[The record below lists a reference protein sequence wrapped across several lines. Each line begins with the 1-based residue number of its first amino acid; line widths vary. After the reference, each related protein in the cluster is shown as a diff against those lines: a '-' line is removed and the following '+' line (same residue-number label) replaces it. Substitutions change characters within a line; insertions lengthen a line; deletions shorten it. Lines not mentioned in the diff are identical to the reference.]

1 MDLEL
6 VRKATSEYL
15 FAQEFVLSYLLL
27 LHDDSFGS
35 IFSLLDKLKEK
46 SKKNKVDDRLPRSA
60 YFYLNNTIDLR
71 EDKLVE
77 ELIVE
82 NEEKKKPEKD
92 SEKKK
97 DATTDKANTN
107 ATKADTASLI

>member
-1 MDLEL
+1 MEQNNLNQKIEDLEL
-6 VRKATSEYL
+6 VRKATAEYL

-71 EDKLVE
+71 EDK
-77 ELIVE
+77 
-82 NEEKKKPEKD
+82 
-92 SEKKK
+92 
-97 DATTDKANTN
+97 
-107 ATKADTASLI
+107 

>member
-1 MDLEL
+1 M
-6 VRKATSEYL
+6 
-15 FAQEFVLSYLLL
+15 LL

-71 EDKLVE
+71 EDKVEIEATVE
-77 ELIVE
+77 EKEE
-82 NEEKKKPEKD
+82 NQGDKD
-92 SEKKK
+92 SDKKK
-97 DATTDKANTN
+97 DGAPDKA
-107 ATKADTASLI
+107 